1 MQIKGIFGKVLS
13 YFRKE
18 RYPEYLDHET
28 VSNKF
33 LSEESVSE
41 YCINDLKREIFDKA
55 VLLMERD
62 ELYLTP
68 SYSIEDLSRDVGTN
82 RTYMSESI
90 RDYGS
95 NSYCD
100 FVNNFRVERVMRRIN
115 EEVFK
120 GKKMLPVQE
129 LAIIGGFGCTRVMNR
144 HFRRYIGKTPGI
156 YRRELISEKCISDS
170 GNSKDPHQ
178 QGPLV

>member
-1 MQIKGIFGKVLS
+1 MQIKGILGKVFS

-18 RYPEYLDHET
+18 RYSECLDHELISST
-28 VSNKF
+28 
-33 LSEESVSE
+33 LLGEDDVSE
-41 YCINDLKREIFDKA
+41 YCVNDLKREIFDKA

-95 NSYCD
+95 NTYCD

-144 HFRRYIGKTPGI
+144 HFRRYIGKTPGL
-156 YRRELISEKCISDS
+156 YRRELVSEKCISE
-170 GNSKDPHQ
+170 SKMPTDLRQ
-178 QGPLV
+178 

>member
-1 MQIKGIFGKVLS
+1 
-13 YFRKE
+13 
-18 RYPEYLDHET
+18 
-28 VSNKF
+28 
-33 LSEESVSE
+33 
-41 YCINDLKREIFDKA
+41 
-55 VLLMERD
+55 
-62 ELYLTP
+62 
-68 SYSIEDLSRDVGTN
+68 
-82 RTYMSESI
+82 MSESI

-144 HFRRYIGKTPGI
+144 HFRRYIGKTPGL
-156 YRRELISEKCISDS
+156 YRRELVSEKCISE
-170 GNSKDPHQ
+170 SKMPTDLRQ
-178 QGPLV
+178 